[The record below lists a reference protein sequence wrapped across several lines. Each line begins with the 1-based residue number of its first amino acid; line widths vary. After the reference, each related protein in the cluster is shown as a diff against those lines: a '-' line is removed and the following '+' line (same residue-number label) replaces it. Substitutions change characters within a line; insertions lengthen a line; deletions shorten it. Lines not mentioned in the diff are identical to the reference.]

1 MVEVYMNKNRNRR
14 KRGNEDNKQKKLFRC
29 KTLNRPVFGNE
40 VCSQFS
46 SKTSSN
52 NQNNCENCK
61 HAF

>member
-1 MVEVYMNKNRNRR
+1 MKQKRR
-14 KRGNEDNKQKKLFRC
+14 KPNNENKKQKKVMRC
-29 KTLNRPVFGNE
+29 KALNRPVFEYE

-46 SKTSSN
+46 VRINSN

>member
-1 MVEVYMNKNRNRR
+1 MNQNKNRRR
-14 KRGNEDNKQKKLFRC
+14 RNNENKKQKKVIRC
-29 KTLNRPVFGNE
+29 KALNRPVFEHE

-46 SKTSSN
+46 SKVKSN